1 MNRFRRLIF
10 IFAIATT
17 STTVLAQFN
26 ESGIS
31 AGFFDSSNEK
41 DINFSEFHLPPL
53 AVLFENAKS
62 SPQIISLEKA
72 RQLAEAEVA
81 RQKRHIF
88 SYITGHASYSY
99 GIGDMWGNSSSA
111 YSNTIYQYQGTKQ
124 AYWSI
129 GINLAIPIEDIL
141 DLTPSIKRKRIEADQ
156 AVIQKDIAYDQ
167 LKLQIASLFVKITNN
182 LVSLKTLGEAAAAYQ
197 GAGALDRE
205 DFENGN
211 MDITAYA
218 GTKMQEST
226 QVSGYQ
232 SLQTEIT
239 TDILTLEILTHT
251 PIITNATTEITLD
264 KSLHKSAKEIAKE
277 NKATEKR
284 IKKLEKEDKEKEI
297 SLEKKLAKAE
307 AQAAKADLKAAKA
320 AAKADLKA
328 AKAAKAAAKTAAKA
342 AKKQKK

>member
-1 MNRFRRLIF
+1 MNIFRRLIF
-10 IFAIATT
+10 IFAIAST
-17 STTVLAQFN
+17 STTALAQFN

-62 SPQIISLEKA
+62 NPQILSLEKA

-81 RQKRHIF
+81 KQKRHIF
-88 SYITGHASYSY
+88 SYLTGNASFSY
-99 GIGDMWGNSSSA
+99 GLGDMWGNSSSA
-111 YSNTIYQYQGTKQ
+111 YNPTMYQYQGTKST
-124 AYWSI
+124 YWNV
-129 GINLAIPIEDIL
+129 GVGLAIPVEDIL
-141 DLTPSIKRKRIEADQ
+141 DLTAAVKRKRLEADQ

-205 DFENGN
+205 EFENGN
-211 MDITAYA
+211 MDIASYA
-218 GTKMQEST
+218 GTKMHESG

-232 SLQTEIT
+232 DLQTSIT
-239 TDILTLEILTHT
+239 TDIITLEILTHT

-264 KSLHKSAKEIAKE
+264 KSIHKTPKEQAKE
-277 NKATEKR
+277 NKANEKR
-284 IKKLEKEDKEKEI
+284 IKKLEKEEKNKAKK
-297 SLEKKLAKAE
+297 LEKAEAKAE
-307 AQAAKADLKAAKA
+307 KA
-320 AAKADLKA
+320 
-328 AKAAKAAAKTAAKA
+328 AAKA
-342 AKKQKK
+342 AKKH

>member
-10 IFAIATT
+10 IFALAATYT
-17 STTVLAQFN
+17 SALAQFD

-62 SPQIISLEKA
+62 SPQILTLEKA

-81 RQKRHIF
+81 KQKRHIF

-99 GIGDMWGNSSSA
+99 GLADMWGNNSSG
-111 YSNTIYQYQGTKQ
+111 YSPTIYQYQGTKQ
-124 AYWSI
+124 SYWNV

-141 DLTPSIKRKRIEADQ
+141 DLTAAIKRKRYQADQ

-167 LKLQIASLFVKITNN
+167 LKLQIATLFVKITNN
-182 LVSLKTLGEAAAAYQ
+182 LISLKSYGEAAAAYQ

-205 DFENGN
+205 NFENGN
-211 MDITAYA
+211 MEISTFAA
-218 GTKMQEST
+218 TKMQESN
-226 QVSGYQ
+226 QVSNYQ
-232 SLQTEIT
+232 SMQTEIT

-251 PIITNATTEITLD
+251 PIITNATTEVTLD
-264 KSLHKSAKEIAKE
+264 KSIHKTAKELAKE
-277 NKATEKR
+277 NKALDKR
-284 IKKLEKEDKEKEI
+284 IKKLEKEDLEK
-297 SLEKKLAKAE
+297 EKKLAKAE
-307 AQAAKADLKAAKA
+307 AKA
-320 AAKADLKA
+320 AAA
-328 AKAAKAAAKTAAKA
+328 AAKA
-342 AKKQKK
+342 AKKKK

>member
-10 IFAIATT
+10 ILAIATA
-17 STTVLAQFN
+17 TTPVLAQFN

-62 SPQIISLEKA
+62 SPQILSLEKA

-81 RQKRHIF
+81 KQKRHIF
-88 SYITGHASYSY
+88 SYVTGHASYSY
-99 GIGDMWGNSSSA
+99 GIGDTWGNSSSA
-111 YSNTIYQYQGTKQ
+111 YTQTIYQYQGSKQ
-124 AYWSI
+124 AYWNI
-129 GINLAIPIEDIL
+129 GINLAIPVEDIL
-141 DLTPSIKRKRIEADQ
+141 DLTASVKRKRIEVEQ
-156 AVIQKDIAYDQ
+156 ATLQKDIAYDQ
-167 LKLQIASLFVKITNN
+167 MKQQIASLFIKITNN
-182 LVSLKTLGEAAAAYQ
+182 LVSLKTLGESAAANQ

-211 MDITAYA
+211 MDISAYA
-218 GTKMQEST
+218 HTKMYESQ
-226 QVSGYQ
+226 QVASYQ

-239 TDILTLEILTHT
+239 TDIIALEILTHT

-264 KSLHKSAKEIAKE
+264 RSIHKTPKEQAKE
-277 NKATEKR
+277 NKANEKR
-284 IKKLEKEDKEKEI
+284 IKALEKEEKDKI
-297 SLEKKLAKAE
+297 KKLEKAE
-307 AQAAKADLKAAKA
+307 AQAAKA
-320 AAKADLKA
+320 
-328 AKAAKAAAKTAAKA
+328 AAKA